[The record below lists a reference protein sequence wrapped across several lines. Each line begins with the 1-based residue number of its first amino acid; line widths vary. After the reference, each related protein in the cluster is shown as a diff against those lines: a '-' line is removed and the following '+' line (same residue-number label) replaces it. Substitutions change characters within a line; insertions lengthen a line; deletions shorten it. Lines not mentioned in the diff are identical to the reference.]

1 MSVLK
6 ITGLHRDVLRKR
18 SFVTVVWEND
28 PEKHLGLPV
37 PHDCTLDQLKGET
50 EKSLRAL
57 TEDLA
62 SATVKGL
69 E

>member
-28 PEKHLGLPV
+28 PEKRLGLPV
-37 PHDCTLDQLKGET
+37 PNDCTLDQLKAEA

-69 E
+69 D